1 MVLKNFF
8 YFETMRLT
16 GMSLKFGV
24 ALTALVGVSLS
35 GCSTPGNAP
44 KQKEEKYDFVGGYT
58 GDDRVIVK
66 GDSATLHSDRNA
78 VAEYTK
84 TVDTINAERQ
94 KVESDLAGLALCRRT
109 KAREKGVEVEEG
121 PLTVPCM
128 KKVVTDREK
137 AGEDLMQVNG
147 KLVLRKKEDFKSR
160 LDEARACLDQMTS
173 VRDKS
178 RESYMLDE
186 CDKVKRQ

>member
-1 MVLKNFF
+1 MK
-8 YFETMRLT
+8 LT
-16 GMSLKFGV
+16 FGV
-24 ALTALVGVSLS
+24 AIAMLVGGSITA
-35 GCSTPGNAP
+35 CSTPGNAP
-44 KQKEEKYDFVGGYT
+44 KEKEEKYDFVGGYT

-66 GDSATLHSDRNA
+66 GDSASLHSDRNA

-94 KVESDLAGLALCRRT
+94 KVESDLACLALCRRS
-109 KAREKGVEVEEG
+109 KAREKGVDVEEG
-121 PLTVPCM
+121 PLTIPCM

-137 AGEDLMQVNG
+137 AGDDLMQVNG
-147 KLVLRKKEDFKSR
+147 KLVLRKKDDFKAR
-160 LDEARACLDQMTS
+160 LEEARSCLDQMIS

-186 CDKVKRQ
+186 CSKLQKQ

>member
-1 MVLKNFF
+1 MK
-8 YFETMRLT
+8 LT
-16 GMSLKFGV
+16 IGV
-24 ALTALVGVSLS
+24 ALAVFVGGSITS
-35 GCSTPGNAP
+35 CSTSGNAP
-44 KQKEEKYDFVGGYT
+44 KEKEEKYDFVGGYT

-66 GDSATLHSDRNA
+66 GDSASLQSDRNA

-121 PLTVPCM
+121 PLSIPCM
-128 KKVVTDREK
+128 KKVVNDREK
-137 AGEDLMQVNG
+137 AGDDLMQVNG
-147 KLVLRKKEDFKSR
+147 KLVLRKKEDFKAR
-160 LDEARACLDQMTS
+160 LEESRACLDQMIS

-186 CDKVKRQ
+186 CAKLQKN

>member
-1 MVLKNFF
+1 MK
-8 YFETMRLT
+8 LT
-16 GMSLKFGV
+16 FGV
-24 ALTALVGVSLS
+24 ALAILFS
-35 GCSTPGNAP
+35 GSISSCSSTGNAP
-44 KQKEEKYDFVGGYT
+44 KEKEEKYDFVGGYS

-66 GDSATLHSDRNA
+66 GDSASLHSDRNA

-121 PLTVPCM
+121 PLTIPCM

-137 AGEDLMQVNG
+137 AGDDLMQVNG
-147 KLVLRKKEDFKSR
+147 RLVLRKKDDFKAR
-160 LDEARACLDQMTS
+160 LEEARACLDQMIS

-186 CDKVKRQ
+186 CAKLQKN

>member
-1 MVLKNFF
+1 MKVKSAV
-8 YFETMRLT
+8 
-16 GMSLKFGV
+16 MSAILFG
-24 ALTALVGVSLS
+24 AAFSS
-35 GCSTPGNAP
+35 CSTPGNAP
-44 KQKEEKYDFVGGYT
+44 KAKEEKYDFVGGYS
-58 GDDRVIVK
+58 GDDRVLVK
-66 GDSATLHSDRNA
+66 GDNAELQSDRNA

-128 KKVVTDREK
+128 KKVVTDRER
-137 AGEDLMQVNG
+137 AGDDLVQVKG
-147 KLVLRKKEDFKSR
+147 KLVLRKKEDFKAR
-160 LDEARACLDQMTS
+160 LDEARACLDQMIS
-173 VRDKS
+173 VRDKA

-186 CDKVKRQ
+186 CSKLQKQ